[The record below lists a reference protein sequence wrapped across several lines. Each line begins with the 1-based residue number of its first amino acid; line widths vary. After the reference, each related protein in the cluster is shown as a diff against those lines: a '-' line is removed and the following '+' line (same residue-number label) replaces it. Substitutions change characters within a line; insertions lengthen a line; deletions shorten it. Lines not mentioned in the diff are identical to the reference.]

1 MRFCFSLYLIAW
13 SIHVMSQSS
22 DTLSIDI
29 QEVTIA
35 ENRLSIPFNDVS
47 RNIEIITKQ
56 QIQELNAFSIN
67 EVLQLVGGVDIRQR
81 GVHGVQADLS
91 IRGGTFEQAL
101 ILINGVKM
109 LDPQTGHHLMN
120 LPITLEDIE
129 RIEVLKGPGARVF
142 GQNAF
147 AGAINIVT
155 KVQDE
160 FGLSAGIDYG
170 ENGLLNAFTSISL
183 PVDQIQQKISLSHNH
198 SNGYRDNTD
207 YNITNAFYQGQVN
220 IGRNQLNV
228 FGGYT
233 ARDFGANG
241 FYGSESFTDQYEET
255 RTSILSASYEAKI
268 GAWKINPK
276 VNWRRNTDNWQFR
289 RQDPEFF
296 QNFHTSHVAT
306 GELHLSKT
314 HSLGILGIGAEYNSI
329 DLMSNNLGERDRGQI
344 GLHLEN
350 RFLLWDEQLDVTP
363 GIYVLRISDFGT
375 QLFPGIDVGYRL
387 DNNWKLFTNLG
398 QTSRIP
404 SFTDLYYQDSG
415 NIGNPDLQTESAIT
429 FELGVSH
436 KSQRAIFQLS
446 YFRRDATDL
455 IDWFKLD
462 PDDRWMPDNFGSAL
476 YNGLDLSTTLD
487 LSKSNASAFVQTL
500 KINYLY
506 LDASLGDSD
515 VSLSR
520 NALENLNHQLI
531 INPTFRISDHL
542 SGNLL
547 FKYNDRASLEDYSL
561 LDANLQ
567 YSIKEWSFYVKA
579 SNLFDTEYRETNLVP
594 MPGRWM
600 LVGLRYRM
608 NK

>member
-29 QEVTIA
+29 QELTIA

-198 SNGYRDNTD
+198 SNGC
-207 YNITNAFYQGQVN
+207 
-220 IGRNQLNV
+220 LL
-228 FGGYT
+228 YT
-233 ARDFGANG
+233 
-241 FYGSESFTDQYEET
+241 S
-255 RTSILSASYEAKI
+255 
-268 GAWKINPK
+268 
-276 VNWRRNTDNWQFR
+276 
-289 RQDPEFF
+289 
-296 QNFHTSHVAT
+296 
-306 GELHLSKT
+306 
-314 HSLGILGIGAEYNSI
+314 
-329 DLMSNNLGERDRGQI
+329 
-344 GLHLEN
+344 
-350 RFLLWDEQLDVTP
+350 
-363 GIYVLRISDFGT
+363 
-375 QLFPGIDVGYRL
+375 
-387 DNNWKLFTNLG
+387 
-398 QTSRIP
+398 P
-404 SFTDLYYQDSG
+404 S
-415 NIGNPDLQTESAIT
+415 P
-429 FELGVSH
+429 
-436 KSQRAIFQLS
+436 
-446 YFRRDATDL
+446 RDAT
-455 IDWFKLD
+455 
-462 PDDRWMPDNFGSAL
+462 
-476 YNGLDLSTTLD
+476 
-487 LSKSNASAFVQTL
+487 
-500 KINYLY
+500 
-506 LDASLGDSD
+506 
-515 VSLSR
+515 LSR
-520 NALENLNHQLI
+520 
-531 INPTFRISDHL
+531 
-542 SGNLL
+542 
-547 FKYNDRASLEDYSL
+547 
-561 LDANLQ
+561 
-567 YSIKEWSFYVKA
+567 
-579 SNLFDTEYRETNLVP
+579 
-594 MPGRWM
+594 MPSSA
-600 LVGLRYRM
+600 
-608 NK
+608 